1 MALSPR
7 ALSQVYVGQGIFW
20 TRIDADG
27 AVDDRMAG
35 IRKAFEATGGKV
47 IEVTGPT
54 EILPGV
60 WLTGPVPRIHP
71 ERNWGTLGKVRRDGK
86 EVEDTVPEDM
96 ALVFQTDRGLVE
108 LFGCGH
114 AGVINTL
121 DHVRKSIDPGPV
133 KAVIGGLHLYL
144 NDDQGLSWT
153 AGQLK
158 RFGLQQL
165 VGAHCTG
172 LEALFRIRDLLGL
185 TRQTCVV
192 GAVGAS
198 YSLTNGI
205 NPLRV
210 AK

>member
-1 MALSPR
+1 MAASPR

-27 AVDDRMAG
+27 TVDDRMAG

-60 WLTGPVPRIHP
+60 WLTGPVPRIHA
-71 ERNWGTLGKVRRDGK
+71 ERNWGSLGKVRRDGK
-86 EVEDTVPEDM
+86 DVEDTVPEDM
-96 ALVFQTDRGLVE
+96 ALVFQTDRGLV
-108 LFGCGH
+108 
-114 AGVINTL
+114 
-121 DHVRKSIDPGPV
+121 HVRRAIDPGPV

-165 VGAHCTG
+165 VGTHCTG
-172 LEALFRIRDLLGL
+172 LEAVFRIRDLAGL
-185 TRQTCVV
+185 TRQACVV